1 MFNWE
6 RTTKIKVIVGT
17 AGIFLVVF
25 LLNFLVNTV
34 NFNTTKIIPIA
45 DATINE
51 EIRASLEQ
59 NEVDVYFDVASDE
72 NKSNIEKVEEIASL
86 VDAENVEKNTSK
98 IDDSKIVDKNEE
110 SASLS
115 TEKKSDSI
123 DSSKS
128 SLTNIIESSD
138 DEKIINDDK
147 VSSNMTSSSKDNI
160 EETVTSAKTEIYK
173 DLSVKKDEID
183 FTVLGEIMMG
193 GKVTANLNYEYVRAF
208 RDITKYTRDADF
220 TYGTL
225 PTNITS
231 LEKFQNLNNKY
242 LVTKDIKNAFVSLGI
257 DALSIATPHIA
268 DYDKTFFGT
277 TIDNLKLS
285 KIYMAGINNSTLF
298 VDVAGKK
305 LAIISAL
312 SSYTGNKITYNEF
325 GVNLYSEENMKR
337 DIAEAKDKADFVIVD
352 VSWGRE
358 DKFGTTATMTD
369 IAYKAIDAGANLVMG
384 TNALGIYPMYEYK
397 GVPIIYSTGRLIT
410 DSDYTLAERSYI
422 WKFTINKENKV
433 SKIDMIP
440 ILTFNNTETKEFMS
454 IDPEMTEA
462 YNELINKWNN
472 ENGLN
477 SRINSDATITVLF

>member
-1 MFNWE
+1 MLN
-6 RTTKIKVIVGT
+6 
-17 AGIFLVVF
+17 
-25 LLNFLVNTV
+25 LLANTI

-45 DATINE
+45 DASINE
-51 EIRASLEQ
+51 EIRASLEKG
-59 NEVDVYFDVASDE
+59 EVDVYMDIASD
-72 NKSNIEKVEEIASL
+72 NSKGNIEKVEEIASL
-86 VDAENVEKNTSK
+86 VDTEKEDITIKEENKKEEEIGKVEDNKKEKNTSIPTVK
-98 IDDSKIVDKNEE
+98 
-110 SASLS
+110 
-115 TEKKSDSI
+115 
-123 DSSKS
+123 
-128 SLTNIIESSD
+128 D
-138 DEKIINDDK
+138 DEKSIETLNTEKNEDKKAENDKESNIK
-147 VSSNMTSSSKDNI
+147 VDETKEKNNDSDMNLDTSVKTNEQSVT
-160 EETVTSAKTEIYK
+160 TVKTEVYK
-173 DLSVKKDEID
+173 DKTIKKDEID
-183 FTVLGEIMMG
+183 FTAIGEIMMG
-193 GKVTANLNYEYVRAF
+193 GVVTSNLSYQYAGAF
-208 RDITKYTRDADF
+208 KDITRYTRDADF

-231 LEKFQNLNNKY
+231 LEKFQNLTNKY

-325 GVNLYSEENMKR
+325 GVNLYDEATMKR
-337 DIAEAKDKADFVIVD
+337 DIMEAKDKADFVVVD

-358 DKFGTTATMTD
+358 DRFGATSTMTD
-369 IAYKAIDAGANLVMG
+369 IAYKAVDAGADLVMG

-410 DSDYTLAERSYI
+410 DSDLTLAERSYI
-422 WKFTINKENKV
+422 WKFTINKENRV
-433 SKIDMIP
+433 SRIDMVP
-440 ILTFNNTETKEFMS
+440 VLTFNNRETKEFKTV
-454 IDPEMTEA
+454 DPEMTDA
-462 YNELINKWNN
+462 YNALINKWNN

-477 SRINSDATITVLF
+477 STVNEDKTITVLF